1 MATPTSTVKG
11 GSSRDGT
18 AKTMV
23 ADQITQSIQSTSN
36 LLHLMLQ
43 SSPSQ
48 APLLSFLPYF
58 FSRSIHLKIN
68 FPVAEL
74 MKLPKSLFAKTSTI
88 KNTELVLEQ
97 LPRVISS
104 LDAHMDNGLQSV
116 PQLKTVMQL
125 LSNIENCQ
133 LKTLSR
139 AQDIQQETGSV
150 EQPPKPANLP

>member
-1 MATPTSTVKG
+1 MDLTCTSCI
-11 GSSRDGT
+11 
-18 AKTMV
+18 
-23 ADQITQSIQSTSN
+23 ADTF
-36 LLHLMLQ
+36 LDMLQ
-43 SSPSQ
+43 
-48 APLLSFLPYF
+48 
-58 FSRSIHLKIN
+58 
-68 FPVAEL
+68 AEL

-116 PQLKTVMQL
+116 PQLKIVMQL

-139 AQDIQQETGSV
+139 AQAIQQETGSV

>member
-48 APLLSFLPYF
+48 
-58 FSRSIHLKIN
+58 
-68 FPVAEL
+68 AEL

-116 PQLKTVMQL
+116 PQLKIVMQL

-139 AQDIQQETGSV
+139 AQAIQQETGSV